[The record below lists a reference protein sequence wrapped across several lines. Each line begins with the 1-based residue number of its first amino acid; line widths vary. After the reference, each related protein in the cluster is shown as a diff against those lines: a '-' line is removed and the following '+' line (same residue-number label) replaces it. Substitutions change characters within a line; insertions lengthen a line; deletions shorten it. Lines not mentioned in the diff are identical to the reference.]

1 MTYGNTTRTYKV
13 EHSRVVVDTY
23 LVEAENEEAAWFSW
37 NEDPQA
43 FTIIETNYIND
54 IVEVV
59 S

>member
-1 MTYGNTTRTYKV
+1 MTYDITTRTYKV

-23 LVEAENEEAAWFSW
+23 LVEAENEEDAWFAW

-43 FTIIETNYIND
+43 FTIIKTESMND
-54 IVEVV
+54 EVEVV

>member
-1 MTYGNTTRTYKV
+1 MAYENKTRTYKV

-23 LVEAENEEAAWFSW
+23 LVEAESEEDAWFSW

-43 FTIIETNYIND
+43 FPIINTNYIND